1 MFGSSIKK
9 GANAYANIDME
20 TGVLA
25 ASPHKLIVMLFDGA
39 IVAIGN
45 GLQHMRN
52 NEIAAK
58 GKSIS
63 HAISIIDSGLRASLD
78 KQVGGEIALNL
89 DALYEYMS
97 RRLIMGNLHNQE
109 EPLLE
114 VQNLLKDLKSTWEA
128 IDPKKNAAV
137 AQEPPTNKYDPLQ
150 PRPTHVF
157 EA

>member
-1 MFGSSIKK
+1 MFGSSAR
-9 GANAYANIDME
+9 GASAYTNIDME

-39 IVAIGN
+39 IVAISN
-45 GLQHMRN
+45 GLYQMRN
-52 NEIAAK
+52 NDIPAK

-78 KQVGGEIALNL
+78 KSVGGEIAQNL
-89 DALYEYMS
+89 DDLYEYMI
-97 RRLIMGNLHNQE
+97 RRLLAGNLNNEQE
-109 EPLLE
+109 ALIE
-114 VQNLLKDLKSTWEA
+114 VQNLLKDLKNTWEA
-128 IDPKKNAAV
+128 IDPNKNVPPVQAPV
-137 AQEPPTNKYDPLQ
+137 AKQYDPLQ